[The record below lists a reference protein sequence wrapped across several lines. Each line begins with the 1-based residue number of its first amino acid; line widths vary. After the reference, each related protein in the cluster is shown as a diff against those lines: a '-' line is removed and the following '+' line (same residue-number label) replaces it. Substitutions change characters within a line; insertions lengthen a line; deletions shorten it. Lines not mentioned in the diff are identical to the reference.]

1 MVCGGVITDCKGVEM
16 DDIGKKRELE
26 LYNTLVAVFG
36 RECVYYSPKYR
47 KGCGAEKELSDILI
61 LALPYAISIQMKWLS
76 VDDEDFKSKKGEV
89 VENRVMRR
97 MEKAAKQHKVF
108 RSAWVHDEN
117 IELPRVWSSSAS
129 GTYMLPSDLITT
141 IIPVVVVDFKD
152 KHYSDPFRRL
162 RLPPVVVNAPDV
174 VSKTSVVH
182 AFLLNDLNRILQDV
196 FSVGDL
202 IAYLKCRGSFWGDPK
217 RAVFG
222 YDELTLFSI
231 YLTKYGLLEELNKA
245 DGVFLIDQ
253 DIYEHRMSEIEQV
266 NAARRS
272 IFRKK
277 DLIDW
282 VQESLLTT
290 LEKGNAGGLSE
301 VGYVVCMSRLKC
313 LRSINKRMLSEKM
326 KYGWSRVVRDDLKNH
341 FTYGITN
348 DGVMD
353 ENAII
358 IVCTSLDNGSF
369 AKRVQELRVYAYQ
382 RFLTAIHGRFKEANA
397 LKEVLCVIFNS
408 SREKMF
414 FGITSVR
421 KEDFNSLLAG
431 DEAEE
436 QSKHLT
442 GGRFR
447 MDEWEYTKRVKRGEI

>member
-1 MVCGGVITDCKGVEM
+1 MEDF
-16 DDIGKKRELE
+16 GKRRELE
-26 LYNTLVAVFG
+26 LCDTLRGVFG

-47 KGCGAEKELSDILI
+47 KECGEEKELSDILI

-76 VDDEDFKSKKGEV
+76 VDDEDFDSEKGEV
-89 VENRVMRR
+89 VEKRVIRR

-117 IELPRVWSSSAS
+117 IELARVWSNSAD
-129 GTYMLPSDLITT
+129 GTYMLPSCLITT
-141 IIPVVVVDFKD
+141 IIPIVVVDFRD

-174 VSKTSVVH
+174 VAKMSLVH

-217 RAVFG
+217 RAVLG

-231 YLTKYGLLEELNKA
+231 YLTKYSLLEELNKA
-245 DGVFLIDQ
+245 DCVFLMDQ
-253 DIYEHRMSEIEQV
+253 DIYEHRMSEIDQKNMV
-266 NAARRS
+266 RRS

-282 VQESLLTT
+282 VLENLLTT
-290 LEKGNAGGLSE
+290 VETSE
-301 VGYVVCMSRLKC
+301 EGVSDVVYVACMSRLKC

-326 KYGWSRVVRDDLKNH
+326 KYCWNRVVGDDLKNH

-348 DGVMD
+348 DGIMD
-353 ENAII
+353 GNAII
-358 IVCTSLDNGSF
+358 IVCTSLDNDSF
-369 AKRVQELRVYAYQ
+369 VKQVQGLQIYAYQ
-382 RFLTAIHGRFKEANA
+382 RFLTAIHDRFEKADA
-397 LKEVLCVIFNS
+397 LKEVLCIIFNS
-408 SREKMF
+408 TREKLFVGM
-414 FGITSVR
+414 IPVR
-421 KEDFNSLLAG
+421 KEDYNFRLTG
-431 DEAEE
+431 EEAAE
-436 QSKHLT
+436 QAKNLT
-442 GGRFR
+442 GGHFR
-447 MDEWEYTKRVKRGEI
+447 MDEWGFARSTERIRDNDKASVM